1 MDLTLTD
8 EEASVLRQVL
18 EGRLSEL
25 NVEVRHSVVP
35 AYRGELKARRSLLHY
50 TGSGSDCRLLR
61 PLSRLA
67 PARAKARRSNRAVF
81 VKPLGGVPDWARG
94 LVRRAPGS
102 CWWWRWAGWAA
113 PSVRFLGTFLP
124 GPADVPWA
132 VAAHLAAQL
141 DIADPGVLK
150 QYATRDGTNRL
161 HAGEIQRVDLGED
174 AGGSVERRLGACEAN
189 PRRLCC
195 PRRTSTSSRATVSR
209 WKYRSSCPWSGSSA
223 YRP

>member
-102 CWWWRWAGWAA
+102 VAVGRLGGSLPDTGRCG
-113 PSVRFLGTFLP
+113 PSTPRPPRGCSWKPEALRTERARAQTTFDRATRVLAKIDALDFSGVRKGRRLLP
-124 GPADVPWA
+124 GHP
-132 VAAHLAAQL
+132 H
-141 DIADPGVLK
+141 PGVAHDRGQGRTDPALRR
-150 QYATRDGTNRL
+150 TPTT
-161 HAGEIQRVDLGED
+161 
-174 AGGSVERRLGACEAN
+174 GS
-189 PRRLCC
+189 PRRRR
-195 PRRTSTSSRATVSR
+195 PRPGWRSTPGTGTTR
-209 WKYRSSCPWSGSSA
+209 
-223 YRP
+223 

>member
-102 CWWWRWAGWAA
+102 CWWWRWAGWTA
-113 PSVRFLGTFLP
+113 PSPTPAGVGEGAVQPAHRHHQQEP
-124 GPADVPWA
+124 GA
-132 VAAHLAAQL
+132 
-141 DIADPGVLK
+141 
-150 QYATRDGTNRL
+150 
-161 HAGEIQRVDLGED
+161 
-174 AGGSVERRLGACEAN
+174 
-189 PRRLCC
+189 
-195 PRRTSTSSRATVSR
+195 RRTSHAPVRHASERLDKTARLLRRASALAGANRLNGRESRQSLPDPVQKTTASL
-209 WKYRSSCPWSGSSA
+209 
-223 YRP
+223 